1 MAQYKFGTGNLYAI
15 GTAANATPIQFGA
28 LQDVSID
35 VQFSNKELYGQN
47 IFALAVGRAQGK
59 VTGKAKFA
67 QVNGLLYNSIF
78 FGGTLTTG
86 QTKLVNGEAGT
97 IPTTPYQVTVVNAA
111 TFVQDYGVLYT
122 ATGLPLTK
130 VASAP
135 ITGQYSV
142 SNVGVY
148 TFAAVDTGLGVSI
161 SYSYTV
167 AASGTTIALNNQLQG
182 VAPTIQIAF
191 NTIYNGK
198 NALITLPSCIST
210 KLMMPSKMADWN
222 IDEFDFDAFA
232 APNGNV
238 INISMSE

>member
-15 GTAANATPIQFGA
+15 GTGANPTPIQFGA

-78 FGGTLTTG
+78 FGGTLSTG

-97 IPTTPYQVTVVNAA
+97 VATAAITVANSA
-111 TFVQDYGVLYT
+111 TFVQDFGVVYT
-122 ATGLPLTK
+122 STGLPLTR

-135 ITGQYSV
+135 TIGQYSGPV
-142 SNVGVY
+142 AGVY
-148 TFAAVDTGLGVSI
+148 TFNASDNAAAMLI

-167 AASGTTIALNNQLQG
+167 AATGTSLVLNNQLQG

-191 NTIYNGK
+191 NTLYNGK

-238 INISMSE
+238 MNIFLSE

>member
-15 GTAANATPIQFGA
+15 GTGANPTPIQFGA

-35 VQFSNKELYGQN
+35 VQFSNKELYGQS

-78 FGGTLTTG
+78 FGGTLTNG
-86 QTKLVNGEAGT
+86 QTKLVNGEAGAVAT
-97 IPTTPYQVTVVNAA
+97 AAYTAVNGA
-111 TFVQDYGVLYT
+111 TFVTDYGVVYA

-135 ITGQYSV
+135 TAGQYSGP
-142 SNVGVY
+142 SGAGVY
-148 TFAAVDTGLGVSI
+148 TFNATDNAAAILV

-167 AASGTTIALNNQLQG
+167 AGSGTTIALNNQLQG

-198 NALITLPSCIST
+198 NALITLPACIST

-232 APNGNV
+232 ASNGNV
-238 INISMSE
+238 INISLSE